1 MAEKNHQTHIIL
13 WISVLILVSLGC
25 GSLQIGVVTPAPTEG
40 SELASEN
47 QATELEE
54 AANQTETSQP
64 QEQPVPVITEE
75 PSEPANVVTVTAWLG
90 HITSLPQGSQYDDMV
105 VLSPEGTGEIGLS
118 GATPEIEAEIR
129 SLRDAEGPN
138 QYIYLWGTLYCNVED
153 YNNCQLVVDKM
164 QYGANYS
171 EENIQ
176 NWQGTIKSH
185 TFNGGDS
192 SVFELSGDFPM
203 WYSIHAS
210 QDPEMQAKIENL
222 RDTGSV
228 VEVSGRLLVGIP
240 DVNGTRIEP
249 DDLEIITP
257 GTEEPPA
264 SEAAFDPTSD
274 WPVFVNDRYGYQIK
288 YPAEATI
295 SLFGPVGYSADEKP
309 ADMTP
314 DQYMDSL
321 LKEYT
326 NKLCVEIEYSLGWIY
341 IAAPPNQERF
351 LTPCGPTGLGAGEV
365 INKIETIDI
374 GGELYQANGME
385 FKLQTIDNAGNPL
398 TGETLDLHGE
408 MFGFELEDGTCI
420 RYGSTPLGDATY
432 DDYLMKTKEMLL
444 QIIATYEKLP

>member
-47 QATELEE
+47 QASELEE
-54 AANQTETSQP
+54 AANHTETSQP

-118 GATPEIEAEIR
+118 GATPAIEAEIR

-185 TFNGGDS
+185 TF
-192 SVFELSGDFPM
+192 SVNWSWIKSTVKGTSKSKPTAGSARLSDRPSTAPTATFSNWLGM
-203 WYSIHAS
+203 CRCGIAS
-210 QDPEMQAKIENL
+210 MPARILRCKQRLKIYAIQA
-222 RDTGSV
+222 R
-228 VEVSGRLLVGIP
+228 
-240 DVNGTRIEP
+240 
-249 DDLEIITP
+249 
-257 GTEEPPA
+257 
-264 SEAAFDPTSD
+264 
-274 WPVFVNDRYGYQIK
+274 W
-288 YPAEATI
+288 
-295 SLFGPVGYSADEKP
+295 
-309 ADMTP
+309 
-314 DQYMDSL
+314 
-321 LKEYT
+321 
-326 NKLCVEIEYSLGWIY
+326 
-341 IAAPPNQERF
+341 
-351 LTPCGPTGLGAGEV
+351 
-365 INKIETIDI
+365 
-374 GGELYQANGME
+374 
-385 FKLQTIDNAGNPL
+385 
-398 TGETLDLHGE
+398 
-408 MFGFELEDGTCI
+408 
-420 RYGSTPLGDATY
+420 
-432 DDYLMKTKEMLL
+432 
-444 QIIATYEKLP
+444 